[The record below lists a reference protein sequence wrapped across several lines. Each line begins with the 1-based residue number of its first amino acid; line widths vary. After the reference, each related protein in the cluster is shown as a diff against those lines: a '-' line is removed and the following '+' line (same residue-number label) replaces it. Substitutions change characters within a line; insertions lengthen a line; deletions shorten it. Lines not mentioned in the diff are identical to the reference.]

1 MDEPKWMSVEEAAKE
16 LDVHPETIRT
26 WIKEGLLNAVAVRR
40 TFRIRRTDFDDFV
53 KRHETG
59 RNRQQ

>member
-1 MDEPKWMSVEEAAKE
+1 MDKQWISVEEAAKE

-26 WIKEGLLNAVAVRR
+26 WIKEGILNAVAVKR
-40 TFRIRRTDFDDFV
+40 TFRIRRTDFDEFV

-59 RNRQQ
+59 RNRQ

>member
-1 MDEPKWMSVEEAAKE
+1 MDESKWMSVEEAAKE
-16 LDVHPETIRT
+16 LDVHPETIRS
-26 WIKEGLLNAVAVRR
+26 WIREGLLNAVAVKR
-40 TFRIRRTDFDDFV
+40 TFRIRRTDFDDFM